1 MLLLNLF
8 LLLSALQV
16 FYLSKGDNDHNKPFV
31 LRVIGHDGASLYS
44 SASTSATVIG
54 AIAEG
59 SLIEAFDIVQTGDKM
74 SFYRVGDDAW
84 ILADNVNVLPSLDG
98 GAGDD
103 DEIIEGKVEDTAT
116 PSTIH
121 GDETKQHSSSG
132 GGVANH
138 ENGSDTKKSS
148 ITTRCSG
155 IMGRLTSKLKFNF
168 KIPCLAM
175 IKAQLSK
182 LLATILYF
190 KGQIWTKIKT

>member
-1 MLLLNLF
+1 MKSKGIILIGLGVKYNQLAYNLTK
-8 LLLSALQV
+8 SIKKHNPELQV
-16 FYLSKGDNDHNKPFV
+16 A
-31 LRVIGHDGASLYS
+31 VITDTEYPE
-44 SASTSATVIG
+44 I
-54 AIAEG
+54 
-59 SLIEAFDIVQTGDKM
+59 IEAFDIVQTGDKM